1 MLSNLSSCRVAQI
14 LTQKFKPLN
23 CRTPLTSS
31 LVDEIIDSVMTENAW
46 KEDAH
51 VGRIPVSAFLNVL
64 RRFMFRY
71 LSVDNLSKDVQLS
84 IYLTNS
90 TIAKWPA
97 DVVSEDVVEN
107 CFPSTLNLQHSFAT
121 YMLLAEVTPLASLK

>member
-1 MLSNLSSCRVAQI
+1 
-14 LTQKFKPLN
+14 LN
-23 CRTPLTSS
+23 YRTPLTPS
-31 LVDEIIDSVMTENAW
+31 LVDEILDSVKMENAW
-46 KEDAH
+46 KEEAH
-51 VGRIPVSAFLNVL
+51 VERIPVSAFLHVL

-71 LSVDNLSKDVQLS
+71 LSVDNISKDVQLS

-107 CFPSTLNLQHSFAT
+107 CFPSTLNLQHAFAT
-121 YMLLAEVTPLASLK
+121 YMLLAEVTSIDSFLQCPVSN